1 MGDDWGYE
9 KGLEGTYKLG
19 RQIGRGGSATV
30 RVAQHRTSGAE
41 FAVKTLPKR
50 LDSPGVSQY
59 KKETHRQYV
68 KREVSREIIR
78 GGPFV
83 SCQPKRKPLAF
94 WQAHSFL
101 QEPSLSLL
109 MLVWQFAEMIG
120 RVVQK
125 LQ

>member
-41 FAVKTLPKR
+41 FVVKTLPKR

-68 KREVSREIIR
+68 KREVSREIFR
-78 GGPFV
+78 MGP
-83 SCQPKRKPLAF
+83 
-94 WQAHSFL
+94 
-101 QEPSLSLL
+101 LSAASRSKNPWHFGKHIHFCRNLPYL
-109 MLVWQFAEMIG
+109 CLCLCGSSQ
-120 RVVQK
+120 R
-125 LQ
+125 